1 MRLLKSNSPICFIFS
16 APTLKIYVGALAL
29 KSFDCRFINIRSV
42 VNPENIKSI
51 VEYLFANEIKANT
64 TFDLL
69 VDTGVLYNVHGY
81 IDTTKRYGVVYIDAY
96 VVNGQNRFY
105 IREGEILEG

>member
-1 MRLLKSNSPICFIFS
+1 MANLLNS
-16 APTLKIYVGALAL
+16 PTLKIYVGALAL
-29 KSFDCRFINIRSV
+29 KNFDCRFINIRSV

-105 IREGEILEG
+105 IREGKILEG